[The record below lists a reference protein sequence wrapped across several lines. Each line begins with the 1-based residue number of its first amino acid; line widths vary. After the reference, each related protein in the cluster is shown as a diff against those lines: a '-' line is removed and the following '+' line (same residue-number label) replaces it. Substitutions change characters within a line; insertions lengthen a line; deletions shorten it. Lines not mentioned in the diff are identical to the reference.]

1 MKLVAACV
9 GRPHTRGHAVSPLA
23 LSEAA
28 RGESTVMAHEENPY
42 GAVVEIQ
49 THAPDHTQPHVV
61 DAVAVDAVVIDAVA
75 EPPHDAVA
83 AAPAAAPD
91 FYAVG
96 VRLIKMSP
104 VWLLTLTGGFA
115 LLLLALSW
123 VRPSGGDVDAASI
136 PNDAKAVVVQYPEAP
151 AAAAKP
157 SAETPAVP
165 AKNERA
171 EKAAETK
178 AAEQVQPATPAPA
191 PVEAKPAEQKKE
203 QAKPSAP
210 ASDADGKFTV
220 QVGSFNVESQA
231 NERISSL
238 RAAGFDA
245 RSTVVQLPGR
255 GTWYRVQVG
264 RFRERDTASK
274 TAAQL
279 REKGAAP
286 SSMVVA
292 VE

>member
-1 MKLVAACV
+1 
-9 GRPHTRGHAVSPLA
+9 
-23 LSEAA
+23 
-28 RGESTVMAHEENPY
+28 MAHEENPD
-42 GAVVEIQ
+42 GAGVEIQ
-49 THAPDHTQPHVV
+49 SHSPDDQQPHVLDAVVV
-61 DAVAVDAVVIDAVA
+61 DAVVEPAHAAAV
-75 EPPHDAVA
+75 
-83 AAPAAAPD
+83 APAAAPD

-115 LLLLALSW
+115 LLLLVLSW
-123 VRPSGGDVDAASI
+123 VRPAGGDVDAAAIPNI
-136 PNDAKAVVVQYPEAP
+136 PNDAKSVVVQYPEVP
-151 AAAAKP
+151 AEAAKP
-157 SAETPAVP
+157 SVETPAAP
-165 AKNERA
+165 AAPAQNEHA
-171 EKAAETK
+171 ETVAETK
-178 AAEQVQPATPAPA
+178 AAEQAQPATPAPA
-191 PVEAKPAEQKKE
+191 PAEQKPAEPKKE
-203 QAKPSAP
+203 PAKHATP

-220 QVGSFNVESQA
+220 QVGSFSVESQA

-245 RSTVVQLPGR
+245 RSTAVQIPGR

-264 RFRERDTASK
+264 RFREREAASK

-279 REKGAAP
+279 REKGAAA

>member
-1 MKLVAACV
+1 
-9 GRPHTRGHAVSPLA
+9 
-23 LSEAA
+23 
-28 RGESTVMAHEENPY
+28 MAHEENLD
-42 GAVVEIQ
+42 GAGVEIQ
-49 THAPDHTQPHVV
+49 PPATDQLQPHI
-61 DAVAVDAVVIDAVA
+61 VDAVVVNADPVVVDTAVEPADAAPV
-75 EPPHDAVA
+75 
-83 AAPAAAPD
+83 APAAAPD

-123 VRPSGGDVDAASI
+123 VRPAGGDVDAASI
-136 PNDAKAVVVQYPEAP
+136 PNDSKSVVVQYPEAP
-151 AAAAKP
+151 ANVVKP
-157 SAETPAVP
+157 SVETPAAAP
-165 AKNERA
+165 AKQEHA
-171 EKAAETK
+171 EVAETK
-178 AAEQVQPATPAPA
+178 AAEHVQPVNPTPAPA
-191 PVEAKPAEQKKE
+191 AQNEVKPVEPKKEPAKPAT
-203 QAKPSAP
+203 P

-220 QVGSFNVESQA
+220 QVGSFSVESQA
-231 NERISSL
+231 NESISSL

-245 RSTVVQLPGR
+245 RSTAVQIPGR

-264 RFRERDTASK
+264 RFREREGAAK

-279 REKGAAP
+279 REKGAAA

>member
-1 MKLVAACV
+1 
-9 GRPHTRGHAVSPLA
+9 
-23 LSEAA
+23 
-28 RGESTVMAHEENPY
+28 MAHEENPD
-42 GAVVEIQ
+42 GAGVEIQ
-49 THAPDHTQPHVV
+49 THAPDHPQPHLVDAVVV
-61 DAVAVDAVVIDAVA
+61 DAVVV
-75 EPPHDAVA
+75 EPAPVESAPVEPAPAA

-115 LLLLALSW
+115 LLLLVLSW
-123 VRPSGGDVDAASI
+123 VRPAGGDVDAASI
-136 PNDAKAVVVQYPEAP
+136 PNVPNDAKSVVVQYPETP
-151 AAAAKP
+151 AAAKP
-157 SAETPAVP
+157 SVETPAVP
-165 AKNERA
+165 AAPAKDEHA
-171 EKAAETK
+171 EAVAETK
-178 AAEQVQPATPAPA
+178 APEQVQPATPAPA
-191 PVEAKPAEQKKE
+191 EQKEVKPAEAAKE
-203 QAKPSAP
+203 SVKPSTP

-220 QVGSFNVESQA
+220 QVGSFSVESQA

-245 RSTVVQLPGR
+245 RSTAVQIPGR

-279 REKGAAP
+279 REKGAAE

>member
-1 MKLVAACV
+1 
-9 GRPHTRGHAVSPLA
+9 
-23 LSEAA
+23 
-28 RGESTVMAHEENPY
+28 MAHEENPD
-42 GAVVEIQ
+42 GAGVEVQ
-49 THAPDHTQPHVV
+49 TQAPDDQQPHVV
-61 DAVAVDAVVIDAVA
+61 DAAAVVDAVV
-75 EPPHDAVA
+75 EPEPA
-83 AAPAAAPD
+83 AAPTAAPD

-115 LLLLALSW
+115 LLLLVLSW
-123 VRPSGGDVDAASI
+123 VRPAGGDVDAASI
-136 PNDAKAVVVQYPEAP
+136 PNDAKAAAVVQYPEAP
-151 AAAAKP
+151 AA
-157 SAETPAVP
+157 P
-165 AKNERA
+165 AKNEHA
-171 EKAAETK
+171 ETAAETK
-178 AAEQVQPATPAPA
+178 AAEQVQPASPAPA
-191 PVEAKPAEQKKE
+191 PAPQNEVKPAEPKKE
-203 QAKPSAP
+203 PAKVSTP

-245 RSTVVQLPGR
+245 RSTAVQIPGR

-264 RFRERDTASK
+264 RFRERDAASK

-279 REKGAAP
+279 REKGAAA

>member
-1 MKLVAACV
+1 
-9 GRPHTRGHAVSPLA
+9 
-23 LSEAA
+23 
-28 RGESTVMAHEENPY
+28 MAHEENLD
-42 GAVVEIQ
+42 GAGVEIQ
-49 THAPDHTQPHVV
+49 PHAPEHQQPHVV
-61 DAVAVDAVVIDAVA
+61 VDAVVA
-75 EPPHDAVA
+75 EPAAAAA
-83 AAPAAAPD
+83 AAPAPD

-123 VRPSGGDVDAASI
+123 VRPAGGDVDAASI
-136 PNDAKAVVVQYPEAP
+136 PNDSKAVVQYPEAP
-151 AAAAKP
+151 AARP
-157 SAETPAVP
+157 SEPTPAAAP
-165 AKNERA
+165 AKVEPA
-171 EKAAETK
+171 EAVAETK
-178 AAEQVQPATPAPA
+178 AAELVQPAKPMPAPA
-191 PVEAKPAEQKKE
+191 EAAKEPAT
-203 QAKPSAP
+203 P

-220 QVGSFNVESQA
+220 QVGSFSVESQA

-245 RSTVVQLPGR
+245 RSTAAQIPGR

-264 RFRERDTASK
+264 RFREREAATKA
-274 TAAQL
+274 AAQL
-279 REKGAAP
+279 REKAAAA

>member
-1 MKLVAACV
+1 
-9 GRPHTRGHAVSPLA
+9 
-23 LSEAA
+23 
-28 RGESTVMAHEENPY
+28 MAHEENPD

-49 THAPDHTQPHVV
+49 THAPDDQEPHVV
-61 DAVAVDAVVIDAVA
+61 DAVVVDAVVEPAPVEPAPAAAAV
-75 EPPHDAVA
+75 
-83 AAPAAAPD
+83 APAAAPD

-115 LLLLALSW
+115 LLLLVLSW
-123 VRPSGGDVDAASI
+123 VRPAGGDVDAASI
-136 PNDAKAVVVQYPEAP
+136 PNDAKSVVVQYPEAP
-151 AAAAKP
+151 AEASKP
-157 SAETPAVP
+157 NVETPPSPAAP
-165 AKNERA
+165 AKEEHA
-171 EKAAETK
+171 EAVAETK
-178 AAEQVQPATPAPA
+178 APEQVQPVTPAPA
-191 PVEAKPAEQKKE
+191 PAESKPAEQKKE
-203 QAKPSAP
+203 TAKPSTP

-220 QVGSFNVESQA
+220 QVGSFSVESQA

-245 RSTVVQLPGR
+245 RSTAVQIPGR

-264 RFRERDTASK
+264 RFREREDASK

-279 REKGAAP
+279 REKGAAAG
-286 SSMVVA
+286 SMVVA

>member
-1 MKLVAACV
+1 
-9 GRPHTRGHAVSPLA
+9 
-23 LSEAA
+23 
-28 RGESTVMAHEENPY
+28 MAHEENPD
-42 GAVVEIQ
+42 GAGVEIQ
-49 THAPDHTQPHVV
+49 THAPDHPQPHVV
-61 DAVAVDAVVIDAVA
+61 DAVVVVDDVVVDAVV
-75 EPPHDAVA
+75 EPAA
-83 AAPAAAPD
+83 AAPAPAPD

-104 VWLLTLTGGFA
+104 VWLLTLTGAFA

-136 PNDAKAVVVQYPEAP
+136 PNDSKPVVVQYPEAP
-151 AAAAKP
+151 AAKP
-157 SAETPAVP
+157 SVETPAAP
-165 AKNERA
+165 AKEEHA
-171 EKAAETK
+171 EVAETK

-191 PVEAKPAEQKKE
+191 EQKEVKLDEPKKE
-203 QAKPSAP
+203 PAKPSTP

-264 RFRERDTASK
+264 RFREREDASK

-279 REKGAAP
+279 REKGAAA